1 MSSKKEN
8 FMKKIKPWLRSLVAF
23 VLVMALVLGN
33 AHEAFARRGS
43 GRIGGGSFRAPTR
56 SVPNPSIN
64 RGNYSGGNNYN
75 YYGGG
80 YGSGGGLFF
89 LPFLFSGGGGGG
101 LLGMLVLLAIA
112 GAVLQAFRGTNGQG
126 ISGIDSKVTV
136 AKIQVGLLSSA
147 RSLQANL
154 SRLALEADTSS
165 SEGLALVL
173 REVTVSLLRHP
184 EYWVYAS
191 SAKESTKLELA
202 EQRFNS
208 LAMSERSK
216 LNEEVLSNVNNRLIE
231 GSSPTKSL
239 SSSGEIALEEPTEYI
254 VVTLLVAA
262 AGDPLGNVLTI
273 RSADQLKQSLSAI
286 GAVPADQLLA
296 VEVLW
301 EPQSEEYTLSSDE
314 VIGVYPDL
322 VRI

>member
-8 FMKKIKPWLRSLVAF
+8 SMKKIKPWLRSLVAF
-23 VLVMALVLGN
+23 VLVVLLVLGN

-43 GRIGGGSFRAPTR
+43 GRIGGGSFRTPTR
-56 SVPNPSIN
+56 SVPNTSTN

-80 YGSGGGLFF
+80 YGGGGGLFF
-89 LPFLFSGGGGGG
+89 LPFLFSGGGGG

-112 GAVLQAFRGTNGQG
+112 GAVLQAFRGANGQG

-147 RSLQANL
+147 RSLQENL
-154 SRLALEADTSS
+154 SQLALEADTSS

-202 EQRFNS
+202 EQKFNS

-231 GSSPTKSL
+231 GSNPTKSL

-262 AGDPLGNVLTI
+262 AGDTLGNVSTV
-273 RSADQLKQSLSAI
+273 RSADQLKQALSAI
-286 GAVPADQLLA
+286 GAVPVDQLLA

-314 VIGVYPDL
+314 VISVYPEL